1 MVMSASARAEGGAL
15 EGLQSVAKVGVCPPG
30 TSAWMPPRVPE
41 QGRVL
46 PLRKAPLGYGSS
58 VSRLAS
64 PIPWPW

>member
-15 EGLQSVAKVGVCPPG
+15 EGLQSVAKVGAG
-30 TSAWMPPRVPE
+30 TNAWMPPRVPE

-64 PIPWPW
+64 PIPWPS